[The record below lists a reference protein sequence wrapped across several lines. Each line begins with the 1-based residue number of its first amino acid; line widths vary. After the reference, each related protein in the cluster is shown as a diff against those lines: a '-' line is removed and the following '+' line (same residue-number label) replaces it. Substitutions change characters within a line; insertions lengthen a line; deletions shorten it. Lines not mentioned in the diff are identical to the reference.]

1 MAITASLV
9 KELRERTGAGMM
21 ECKKALEETNGDIE
35 IAIENMRKSGQAKAA
50 KKAGRI
56 AADGVIKVAISA
68 DGKSAAMVEVNC
80 ETDFVAKD
88 ENFQSFADAIANRA
102 LNSDVAD
109 VEALVALPLHEGEA
123 TTIEEARQALISKIG
138 ENMTVR
144 RMMRFS
150 TAGVLSS
157 YLHGNR
163 IGVVVDTDQNAD
175 LGRDVA
181 MHVAA
186 VNPVCIDESGVPAEL
201 LEKERDIVVTQAQE
215 SGKPADI
222 IEKMVEGRMRKY
234 LAEITLVGQ
243 AFVKDPDTTVG
254 KLLSSSGVTLN
265 SFNRFEVGE
274 GIEKK
279 SENFRDEVMAQ
290 AAAAR
295 GE

>member
-35 IAIENMRKSGQAKAA
+35 VAIENMRKSGQAKAA

-279 SENFRDEVMAQ
+279 TENFRDEVMAQ

>member
-1 MAITASLV
+1 
-9 KELRERTGAGMM
+9 
-21 ECKKALEETNGDIE
+21 
-35 IAIENMRKSGQAKAA
+35 
-50 KKAGRI
+50 
-56 AADGVIKVAISA
+56 
-68 DGKSAAMVEVNC
+68 
-80 ETDFVAKD
+80 
-88 ENFQSFADAIANRA
+88 
-102 LNSDVAD
+102 
-109 VEALVALPLHEGEA
+109 VALPLHEGEA

-150 TAGVLSS
+150 TSGVLSS